1 MKFVAA
7 AMIAALAMLPTAE
20 GGKGKKC
27 SKKKSSKKSSKSP
40 SAVKAFADDRTFKGL
55 VAAYL
60 KDPEGWVMGE
70 GSEYGCV
77 KR

>member
-20 GGKGKKC
+20 GGKSKKG

-40 SAVKAFADDRTFKGL
+40 STVKAFDDVTFKNL
-55 VAAYL
+55 VKDYL
-60 KDPEGWVMGE
+60 IDPEGWVMGA